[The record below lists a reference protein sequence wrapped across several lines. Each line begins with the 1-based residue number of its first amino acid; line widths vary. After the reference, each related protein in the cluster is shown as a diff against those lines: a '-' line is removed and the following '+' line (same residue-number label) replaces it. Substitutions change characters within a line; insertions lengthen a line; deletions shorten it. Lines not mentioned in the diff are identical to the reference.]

1 MKHLLI
7 GDNSFLG
14 ISHLSQARGRSRRL
28 DTQDKAK
35 VIEKAA
41 SCGATGFT
49 FSADPSN
56 FTLLRSLAESNEIK
70 EEFAFY
76 PILPYAARY
85 VRTINEKGVTGLM
98 SDVLS
103 QLSVTEKAKLVV
115 HGGISALTFNPL
127 GAMMAYIDSELSQI
141 PRNYNIK
148 SVLLH
153 EVITDLGI
161 SFGAIEI
168 LESFIRHIREKWH
181 AMPGFVTRN
190 FPKLVSNLHEMNLP
204 LNDILV
210 MTPFNSIGFQMNP
223 SKQSC
228 EECLSKMENENVVAM
243 SIMAGGYL
251 RLNEA
256 ISYIGSLPNLFGVT
270 VGVSSEDHARD
281 TFEKLRSITQTP
293 GKHETLNDGIG
304 GND

>member
-7 GDNSFLG
+7 GDNAFLG
-14 ISHLSQARGRSRRL
+14 ISHLSQSRGRSRHLSL
-28 DTQDKAK
+28 DTEEKVK
-35 VIEKAA
+35 VIEQAA

-49 FSADPSN
+49 FSTDTTN
-56 FTLLRSLAESNEIK
+56 FQILRSLVLSDKIAK
-70 EEFAFY
+70 EFAVY
-76 PILPYAARY
+76 PVLPYAARY
-85 VRTINEKGVTGLM
+85 VRAINEKGITGLM
-98 SDVLS
+98 NDVLS
-103 QLSVTEKAKLVV
+103 QLSIAEKAKLIVQ
-115 HGGISALTFNPL
+115 GSISTITFDPIGAL
-127 GAMMAYIDSELSQI
+127 MAYIDSELSQI
-141 PRNYNIK
+141 PRNSNVQ

-161 SFGAIEI
+161 SFGASEMF
-168 LESFIRHIREKWH
+168 ESFIRHIRDKWH

-190 FPKLVSNLHEMNLP
+190 FPKLVSLSHEMNLP

-223 SKQSC
+223 SKESC
-228 EECLSKMENENVVAM
+228 EVALSKLDNGTVIAM

-256 ISYIGSLPNLFGVT
+256 ISYICRLPNLFGVT

-281 TFEKLRSITQTP
+281 TFAKLRSMTQTP
-293 GKHETLNDGIG
+293 S
-304 GND
+304 